1 MATSFLL
8 SNPIPR
14 TPTFTFPSFKAPP
27 YPISPP
33 LLRTTYGKPRRATV
47 VTRAGASAS
56 SYAFAIALPLSLL
69 AVTIFTALRIGE
81 KLDQD
86 YYEEMAINEA
96 IMEIDEEEE
105 EDYDDDAETY
115 LQEEPV
121 LPRGRNRPKREA

>member
-1 MATSFLL
+1 MATSFLI
-8 SNPIPR
+8 SNPIPH
-14 TPTFTFPSFKAPP
+14 THTFTFLSLRTPP
-27 YPISPP
+27 YLISPP
-33 LLRTTYGKPRRATV
+33 LLHTPYRRPRRATV
-47 VTRAGASAS
+47 VTRAGVNAS

-86 YYEEMAINEA
+86 FYEEMAANEA
-96 IMEIDEEEE
+96 IMEVDEEEE
-105 EDYDDDAETY
+105 DDNDDEAETY